1 MIFLCLCCNRDD
13 AEPHSYSA
21 YSADVWAVGVT
32 LYTFLH
38 GSLPFF
44 EDTPTALFA
53 SIQENPPAINTA
65 LSPTAQD
72 FLRRILAKDTQ
83 ARVTLAEVRSNDA
96 IDCFRRQTLLT
107 LSHEMQI
114 RESDWM
120 AEARA
125 ELQAALE
132 ELQNSS

>member
-1 MIFLCLCCNRDD
+1 L
-13 AEPHSYSA
+13 
-21 YSADVWAVGVT
+21 WAVGVT
-32 LYTFLH
+32 FYTFLH

-53 SIQENPPAINTA
+53 SIQQSDPPISSS
-65 LSPTAQD
+65 LSAAAQG
-72 FLRRILAKDTQ
+72 FLRRILVKNVDE
-83 ARVTLAEVRSNDA
+83 RVSLAE
-96 IDCFRRQTLLT
+96 
-107 LSHEMQI
+107 I

-132 ELQNSS
+132 ALEQEQEQKQQS